1 MADGEL
7 QLHFP
12 LTLRI
17 AGREGTIWKE
27 KVRSLKNIYHNKLPG
42 LDRLWAWGEGEE
54 RGSGGVVTE
63 GGYVHRPSS
72 GKEPELQGQL
82 HLSCLLGSAAEGA

>member
-12 LTLRI
+12 LTFPI
-17 AGREGTIWKE
+17 AGRESAIWKE

-42 LDRLWAWGEGEE
+42 LDGLWMW
-54 RGSGGVVTE
+54 
-63 GGYVHRPSS
+63 
-72 GKEPELQGQL
+72 GKESRGAR
-82 HLSCLLGSAAEGA
+82 AAW